1 LRRVGVRRTKGEVGM
16 RGKLR
21 LLGTFVLL
29 VVIIAALMAIP
40 SIWAQKG
47 KAARPPEPS
56 PIVARF

>member
-1 LRRVGVRRTKGEVGM
+1 MRRTKVEVGM